1 MGERK
6 VFRTLLSL
14 EDAKNR
20 ILAYVPSCPTGHED
34 VSLQTALGRIVAE
47 DIRATIDVPGF
58 DRASMDGY
66 AVRAK
71 DTFGAD
77 ERNPL
82 KLRIIGAVE
91 TGEDSQVRVE
101 EGGAAEISTGAPI
114 PRGADAVV
122 MVEYT
127 QHEDGELKIFK
138 AVNPGENIMA
148 AGSDLMAGEH
158 TLRKGQT
165 LTPKEMGLL
174 SAIGLARV
182 KVYRKPQVAVISSGN
197 ELVSPGD
204 RLAYGKIYDVNSTI
218 IAAAV
223 MESGGE
229 VVLQAVAQ
237 DTEEDLKRKI
247 EDGLGCADI
256 LLTSGSTSAGVGD
269 RLYKILDSYGEPGVV
284 VHGLAVKPGKPTI
297 FALVKGKPVFGL
309 PGYPTSALTIYTLL
323 VHPVISAMAGI
334 PEEEQGTTDAK
345 CASKIY
351 SAKGKREFLPVHLI
365 KDEKGSLLAYPTT
378 EGSGAITSLSMADG
392 FIEISENVQFLE
404 EGERVNVQ
412 LYSSRLTPS
421 DLVIIGS
428 HCIGLD
434 ILLEQMRK
442 SSPNLRAK
450 TINVGSTGGFNSIRR
465 GEADVAG
472 IHLLD
477 ENSGEYNLP
486 FLDRYGLQESAVVVR
501 GYLRQQGLI
510 VEKGNPRGITGVEDL
525 LRSDVSFMNRNRGS
539 GTRILFDLCLKR
551 ISDRQKISVERL
563 SSRISGYEIETKS
576 HSAVAAAVLHGKVNV
591 GLGIKT
597 AAEMYGLDFVP
608 VAEEHYDF
616 LILRKRLEKETV
628 KKLLDTLRSSEF
640 KSELPKKAP
649 GLVPIDETGM
659 VLN

>member
-1 MGERK
+1 MIERK
-6 VFRTLLSL
+6 VFRTLLNL
-14 EDAKNR
+14 EDARNR
-20 ILAYVPSCPTGHED
+20 IWVHVPPCPAGYED
-34 VSLQTALGRIVAE
+34 VSLQTALGRIVSE
-47 DIRATIDVPGF
+47 DVRAPIDVPGF

-66 AVRAK
+66 AVRAR

-77 ERNPL
+77 DRNPV

-91 TGEDSQVRVE
+91 TGEDPQVLVE
-101 EGGAAEISTGAPI
+101 ASEAAEISTGAPI

-127 QHEDGELKIFK
+127 QHSDDQLRIFR

-174 SAIGLARV
+174 SAIGLATA
-182 KVYRKPQVAVISSGN
+182 KVYRKPRVAVISSGN
-197 ELVSPGD
+197 ELISPGGH
-204 RLAYGKIYDVNSTI
+204 LTYGKIYDINSTI

-223 MESGGE
+223 TESGGE
-229 VVLQAVAQ
+229 VVLQLVAR
-237 DTEEDLKRKI
+237 DTEEDLKLKI
-247 EDGLGCADI
+247 EEGLECADL

-269 RLYKILDSYGEPGVV
+269 RLYRILDSYGEPGVV

-297 FALVKGKPVFGL
+297 FAVVDGKPVFGL

-323 VHPVISAMAGI
+323 VHPVISAMAGV
-334 PEEEQGTTDAK
+334 EKGERGTIDAR

-351 SAKGKREFLPVHLI
+351 SAKGRREFLPVHLI
-365 KDEKGSLLAYPTT
+365 KDETGSLLAYPTT

-392 FIEISENVQFLE
+392 FIEIPESVQFLE
-404 EGERVNVQ
+404 EDESVNVQ
-412 LYSSRLTPS
+412 LYSPRLIPS

-434 ILLEQMRK
+434 ILLEQMRR
-442 SSPNLRAK
+442 SSPSLRAK
-450 TINVGSTGGFNSIRR
+450 TINVGSTGGFNSIKR

-486 FLDRYGLQESAVVVR
+486 FLDRYGLQEKAVVVR

-510 VEKGNPRGITGVEDL
+510 VGKGNPRGITGVEDL
-525 LRSDVSFMNRNRGS
+525 LKGNVSFMNRNRGS
-539 GTRILFDLCLKR
+539 GTRVLFDLCLKR
-551 ISDRQKISVERL
+551 IADRRKSTVEQL
-563 SSRISGYEIETKS
+563 SSQISGYETETKS
-576 HSAVAAAVLHGKVNV
+576 HSAVAAAVLHRRVDV

-608 VAEEHYDF
+608 VAEEYYDF
-616 LILRKRLEKETV
+616 LILRKRLQKEVV
-628 KKLLDTLRSSEF
+628 KSLLDTLRSNEF
-640 KSELPKKAP
+640 KSELSEKAP
-649 GLVPIDETGM
+649 GLVPTDKTGII
-659 VLN
+659 LN